1 MYTSWRCCLNVNHD
15 DTTYMQSVWCKMLI
29 LCCVSC
35 CCEQCDVCGAE
46 RQVFREKLGEVLSE
60 KMLYIIEA
68 MSRHEY
74 VPKIPNQTEL
84 DLVFD
89 VSLPDVQP
97 YLFKVIYWKFIGEN
111 AEQ

>member
-1 MYTSWRCCLNVNHD
+1 MFV
-15 DTTYMQSVWCKMLI
+15 
-29 LCCVSC
+29 CVS
-35 CCEQCDVCGAE
+35 E
-46 RQVFREKLGEVLSE
+46 RQVFREKLGEVLAE
-60 KMLYIIEA
+60 KMLYIVEA

-97 YLFKVIYWKFIGEN
+97 YLFKVTWYLFMC
-111 AEQ
+111 

>member
-1 MYTSWRCCLNVNHD
+1 
-15 DTTYMQSVWCKMLI
+15 MLMTFYCGVVKDNLI
-29 LCCVSC
+29 FVCVS
-35 CCEQCDVCGAE
+35 E
-46 RQVFREKLGEVLSE
+46 RQVFREKLGEVLAE
-60 KMLYIIEA
+60 KMLYIVEA

-97 YLFKVIYWKFIGEN
+97 YLFKVTC
-111 AEQ
+111 

>member
-1 MYTSWRCCLNVNHD
+1 
-15 DTTYMQSVWCKMLI
+15 
-29 LCCVSC
+29 
-35 CCEQCDVCGAE
+35 VCGAE

-111 AEQ
+111 VEL